1 MKFGLRCFILH
12 SKMIKRIKFERIF
25 FYLRLF
31 LNPYSKSMLKTSGV
45 PDVWILEDVRFSIW
59 SHLFFKGF
67 HEKQKKHICDLCG
80 KVYSKAQALK
90 WHKESVHEGK
100 DMSVT
105 CELCNKTFSKLSNL
119 QKHLKLVHQGLKNKV
134 CDLCGKSF
142 GEACALKKHI
152 LTAHGE
158 QKNLLSGISP
168 NKDFVLS
175 AKSALTMNTE
185 TKEILERQIGNIY
198 EANKP
203 PISALQMNAETKQI
217 LERNFPS
224 IYEANKPK

>member
-1 MKFGLRCFILH
+1 M
-12 SKMIKRIKFERIF
+12 
-25 FYLRLF
+25 
-31 LNPYSKSMLKTSGV
+31 
-45 PDVWILEDVRFSIW
+45 
-59 SHLFFKGF
+59 
-67 HEKQKKHICDLCG
+67 
-80 KVYSKAQALK
+80 
-90 WHKESVHEGK
+90 
-100 DMSVT
+100 
-105 CELCNKTFSKLSNL
+105 
-119 QKHLKLVHQGLKNKV
+119 KLVHQGLKNKV

-168 NKDFVLS
+168 NKDFVLN
-175 AKSALTMNTE
+175 AKNALTMNTE

-203 PISALQMNAETKQI
+203 LPLPSALQMNAETKQI
-217 LERNFPS
+217 LGRSFP